1 MMTTKE
7 CHSEAARYDV
17 RFDGFQKVKDGEPLP
32 MFTHRF
38 YGTFVVTEEDK
49 TLARAILRKK
59 EQYESAENESME
71 AK

>member
-1 MMTTKE
+1 MTE
-7 CHSEAARYDV
+7 QQWRAQAARYDV
-17 RFDGFQKVKDGEPLP
+17 RFDGIQKFREGNPLP

-59 EQYESAENESME
+59 EQYESVDKMLE

>member
-1 MMTTKE
+1 MTGQQWR
-7 CHSEAARYDV
+7 SEAARYDV
-17 RFDGFQKVKDGEPLP
+17 RFDGMQKFREGEPMP

-38 YGTFVVTEEDK
+38 YGTFVVTEKDK

-59 EQYESAENESME
+59 EQYESAENNKMKE